1 MENSGTKLKLYLA
14 ILVFIIGV
22 GTVVFAKLE
31 NLSLLD
37 AFYFS
42 IVTIATVGYGDIHPS
57 TAIGKLVAV
66 ALIIVGVGTFLE
78 VIAGITQI
86 MIKRRDKEIR
96 NEKLNMI
103 VGLFFSEIGTRLLK
117 SVAEAGQS
125 PTSVVQELPIS
136 TEWTDQQFQNE
147 IDRLSQ
153 VPYKVDTDR
162 IALEELQEFLQKK
175 GDLLLRLLENPTLL
189 EHESFT
195 ELLRAIF
202 HLRDELVNRDQLAD
216 LPNAD
221 KRHLAGDMERVYKL
235 LARHWLLH
243 MKYLNKNYPYLFS
256 LAVRTNPFDHRAS
269 PVIYE
274 G

>member
-153 VPYKVDTDR
+153 VSYKVDTDR
-162 IALEELQEFLQKK
+162 IALEELLEFLQKK

-256 LAVRTNPFDHRAS
+256 LAVRTNPFDHHAS
-269 PVIYE
+269 PVIYDP
-274 G
+274 